1 MQAAIKFSALA
12 LSEPHPGA
20 AVLVGELDQWCLV
33 SCGSVDRIGFVLLN
47 LGLYLPRP
55 KIIWSSLYGST
66 RDAASSRSE
75 LESVHLSAPAV

>member
-47 LGLYLPRP
+47 LGPHASPENYLACTVARGTPLLR
-55 KIIWSSLYGST
+55 
-66 RDAASSRSE
+66 AAS
-75 LESVHLSAPAV
+75 